1 MELQAEK
8 VGEKEMN
15 REAKERNAARPR
27 CNRTREIEDLVET
40 RRIDSEGWWFTT
52 EGINLD

>member
-27 CNRTREIEDLVET
+27 CNGTREIGPCRDEKD
-40 RRIDSEGWWFTT
+40 
-52 EGINLD
+52 